1 MEGSARAAVLLQ
13 YQARDRACPAM
24 IDERDDRRVA
34 TLATPA
40 TSAGRTTMAAR
51 SIVALLLMV
60 LAVGSAPVARGW
72 QRGRATW

>member
-1 MEGSARAAVLLQ
+1 
-13 YQARDRACPAM
+13 M